1 MYQMKT
7 QENLTPYKCIACTV
21 CVNNVLGVNLQYR
34 ECLDLVT

>member
-7 QENLTPYKCIACTV
+7 PENLTSYKGITCTV
-21 CVNNVLGVNLQYR
+21 SVNNVLGVNLQYR